1 MIIRVQA
8 INLGEAVSLET
19 VEKNHVKLTYANG
32 SVCGDG
38 GRYSGVI
45 DVICEKGQ
53 FVSLQNMWRL
63 C

>member
-1 MIIRVQA
+1 MIIRVQTV
-8 INLGEAVSLET
+8 NLGEASSLEF
-19 VEKNHVKLTYANG
+19 VEKDHVKLTYANG
-32 SVCGDG
+32 SVCGD

>member
-8 INLGEAVSLET
+8 VNLGEAVSLES
-19 VEKNHVKLTYANG
+19 VEKDHVKLAYANG
-32 SVCGDG
+32 SVCGD

-53 FVSLQNMWRL
+53 FVSLPFVCRVW
-63 C
+63 

>member
-8 INLGEAVSLET
+8 VNLGEAVSLES
-19 VEKNHVKLTYANG
+19 VEKDHVKLAYANG
-32 SVCGDG
+32 SVCGD